1 MCKSSYNRNIGESG
15 GLTLKTEINEV
26 KKGFTHGGIFHADDV
41 FATALLKILNPD
53 IEITRGN
60 QIPENFEGIIY
71 DIGGGE
77 FDHHQ
82 KDKRIREN
90 GVPYAAF
97 GLLWEKYGEEILGKK
112 EAEKFEVNFVQQ
124 IDWADNTGEYNI
136 LARVISDR
144 NTTWKESHKDTKEE
158 FEKAV
163 EFAKE
168 ILENSFRQVW
178 AKQDAYKIVREKAEN
193 CKDGIL
199 CLEQAMPW
207 KEAVKGLE
215 IVYVIFV
222 SQRGGYCI
230 QAVPSEEEDSERA
243 LKKPFPECWRGAT
256 KEELQS
262 MTGVKTF
269 NFCHNGGFLSAVD
282 TLEDAIKVAELAINM
297 N

>member
-1 MCKSSYNRNIGESG
+1 MLGIENTKI
-15 GLTLKTEINEV
+15 

-41 FATALLKILNPD
+41 FATALLKIINPD
-53 IEITRGN
+53 IEIIRGN
-60 QIPENFEGIIY
+60 QAPEDFEGIIY

-112 EAEKFEVNFVQQ
+112 EAEKFDTDFVQQ
-124 IDWADNTGEYNI
+124 IDWADNTGGYNI
-136 LARVISDR
+136 LARVIGDR
-144 NTTWKESHKDTKEE
+144 NTTWKESHKDAMEE

-163 EFAKE
+163 DFAKE

-207 KEAVKGLE
+207 KEAVKGLG
-215 IVYVIFV
+215 IVYVIFA
-222 SQRGGYCI
+222 SQRGGYCV
-230 QAVPSEEEDSERA
+230 QAVPTEEADDEKA
-243 LKKPFPECWRGAT
+243 LKKPFPESWCGAT

-282 TLEDAIKVAELAINM
+282 TLEDAIKIAELAIKM